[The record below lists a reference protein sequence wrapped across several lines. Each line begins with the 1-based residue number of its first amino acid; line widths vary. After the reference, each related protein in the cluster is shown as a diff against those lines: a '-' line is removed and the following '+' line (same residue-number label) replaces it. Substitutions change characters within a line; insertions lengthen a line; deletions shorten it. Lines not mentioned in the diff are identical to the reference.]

1 MVCRPPMGS
10 FDRLKKMTDLSY
22 NPHREIDLENRRR
35 RLLFRAWHRG
45 IKELDLIFGNFVEAN
60 VSSFSE
66 EDCAWFES
74 LFEEQDHE
82 ILTWITDGIDVPEK
96 FQNEMMARLQKLDF
110 MVLKAR

>member
-1 MVCRPPMGS
+1 
-10 FDRLKKMTDLSY
+10 MTDLTY
-22 NPHREIDLENRRR
+22 NPHKEIDLENRRR

-60 VSSFSE
+60 VQDFSD
-66 EDCAWFES
+66 EDCAWFET

-82 ILTWITDGIDVPEK
+82 ILTWVTKGENVPEK
-96 FQNEMMARLQKLDF
+96 FEGKMMSRLQKLDF

>member
-1 MVCRPPMGS
+1 
-10 FDRLKKMTDLSY
+10 MTDLSY
-22 NPHREIDLENRRR
+22 NPHKEIDLENRRR

-60 VSSFSE
+60 VQDFSE
-66 EDCAWFES
+66 DDCAWFES

-82 ILTWITDGIDVPEK
+82 ILAWVTKGENVPEK
-96 FQNEMMARLQKLDF
+96 FQGEMMSRLQKLDF

>member
-1 MVCRPPMGS
+1 MI
-10 FDRLKKMTDLSY
+10 DLSY
-22 NPHREIDLENRRR
+22 NPHKEIDLENRRR

-60 VSSFSE
+60 VQDFSD

-82 ILTWITDGIDVPEK
+82 ILTWVTKGENVPEK
-96 FQNEMMARLQKLDF
+96 FQGDMMDRLQKLDF

>member
-1 MVCRPPMGS
+1 MI
-10 FDRLKKMTDLSY
+10 DLSY
-22 NPHREIDLENRRR
+22 NPHKEIDLENRRR

-60 VSSFSE
+60 VQDFSD

-82 ILTWITDGIDVPEK
+82 ILTWVTKGENVPEK
-96 FQNEMMARLQKLDF
+96 FQGEMMDRLQKLDF

>member
-1 MVCRPPMGS
+1 
-10 FDRLKKMTDLSY
+10 MTDLTY
-22 NPHREIDLENRRR
+22 NPHKEIDLENRRR

-60 VSSFSE
+60 VQDFSD
-66 EDCAWFES
+66 EDCAWFET

-82 ILTWITDGIDVPEK
+82 ILTWVTKGENVPEK
-96 FQNEMMARLQKLDF
+96 FEGEMMSRLQKLDF

>member
-10 FDRLKKMTDLSY
+10 FNRLRKMTDLRY
-22 NPHREIDLENRRR
+22 NPHKEIDLENRRR

-60 VSSFSE
+60 VQDFSA
-66 EDCAWFES
+66 EDCAWFET

-82 ILTWITDGIDVPEK
+82 ILNWVTKGENVPEK
-96 FQNEMMARLQKLDF
+96 FQGDMMDRLQKLDF

>member
-1 MVCRPPMGS
+1 
-10 FDRLKKMTDLSY
+10 MTDLSY
-22 NPHREIDLENRRR
+22 NPHKEIDLENRRR

-60 VSSFSE
+60 VQDFSE

-82 ILTWITDGIDVPEK
+82 ILTWVTKGENVPEK
-96 FQNEMMARLQKLDF
+96 FQGDMMNRLQKLDF